1 MSLPNVQVLHDRFED
16 DPQVSVLA
24 VHYEDRGE
32 KICDHMTV
40 HEFSFPL
47 IPSGVEVWRR
57 YHVIR
62 FPTILVVGPDGRV
75 IYNKPGQRISDGIR
89 NEIEELALAA
99 RSRAGS

>member
-1 MSLPNVQVLHDRFED
+1 MSLPNVQVLHDRFKD

-24 VHYEDRGE
+24 VHYEDRGA
-32 KICDHMTV
+32 ICGHMTD

-47 IPSGVEVWRR
+47 IPNGIEVIRR
-57 YHVIR
+57 FDVIR

-75 IYNKPGQRISDGIR
+75 IYNNPGHRISDEIR
-89 NEIEELALAA
+89 DELEELALAA